1 MSRPPVRRTR
11 DRRFI
16 RWPNLPSW
24 QQVVTERQGHA
35 RTRPC
40 CGKVTRATR
49 HSPSAILWRRS
60 SDCRSR
66 PNVCRESDRSLRVID
81 GRGLG
86 PPRPRPFAQLKLS
99 AGSFKSSFVALPV
112 RPVACTPAIWIR
124 ASPRTSRFLG
134 QWRVSL
140 ASITTAPAQPAR
152 TPRAWRAVRRQWLP
166 LVSAPGARPPAGPSC
181 SVPPSS
187 SWPSGPP
194 PRAAPPPNLDGAHAP
209 PLGATLL
216 PAKPLPADAA
226 QLLLGGEPLPTSEP
240 VPGEAHATEPPPTW
254 EALVLHRLWQVP
266 LASRHAPRERARSRP
281 PGSAHRGSKTLCRLL
296 RPALRPGSPVPVN
309 GLSTADA
316 DGDRDLPAAI
326 AGRVRLRH
334 SLGPGAQRWPADAFA
349 ATLALDGKVTA
360 VEWPV

>member
-24 QQVVTERQGHA
+24 QPVVTERQGHA

-124 ASPRTSRFLG
+124 ASPAQVDSWANGEYPSRPSPPP
-134 QWRVSL
+134 RHS
-140 ASITTAPAQPAR
+140 QPAR
-152 TPRAWRAVRRQWLP
+152 
-166 LVSAPGARPPAGPSC
+166 AGPGGKYTGNGSR
-181 SVPPSS
+181 SS
-187 SWPSGPP
+187 
-194 PRAAPPPNLDGAHAP
+194 
-209 PLGATLL
+209 L
-216 PAKPLPADAA
+216 P
-226 QLLLGGEPLPTSEP
+226 P
-240 VPGEAHATEPPPTW
+240 VPGHGQLFHT
-254 EALVLHRLWQVP
+254 
-266 LASRHAPRERARSRP
+266 REEWA
-281 PGSAHRGSKTLCRLL
+281 
-296 RPALRPGSPVPVN
+296 
-309 GLSTADA
+309 GL
-316 DGDRDLPAAI
+316 GL
-326 AGRVRLRH
+326 
-334 SLGPGAQRWPADAFA
+334 F
-349 ATLALDGKVTA
+349 LDF
-360 VEWPV
+360 

>member
-24 QQVVTERQGHA
+24 QPVVTERQGHA

-124 ASPRTSRFLG
+124 ASPAQVDSWANGEYPSRPSPPP
-134 QWRVSL
+134 RHS
-140 ASITTAPAQPAR
+140 QPAR
-152 TPRAWRAVRRQWLP
+152 PGPGGQYAGNGSRSFLPPVPGRPRALPVPCRPRPPGRRDRRHGPRRRPTSMALTPRPW
-166 LVSAPGARPPAGPSC
+166 ARPSCPPSLSRPTLPSC
-181 SVPPSS
+181 SLVASPCPPAN
-187 SWPSGPP
+187 PSPARP
-194 PRAAPPPNLDGAHAP
+194 
-209 PLGATLL
+209 TL
-216 PAKPLPADAA
+216 PSP
-226 QLLLGGEPLPTSEP
+226 
-240 VPGEAHATEPPPTW
+240 
-254 EALVLHRLWQVP
+254 
-266 LASRHAPRERARSRP
+266 RP
-281 PGSAHRGSKTLCRLL
+281 PGRLSSCTASG
-296 RPALRPGSPVPVN
+296 RSPSPVATPRVS
-309 GLSTADA
+309 G
-316 DGDRDLPAAI
+316 RDLDPQDRPI
-326 AGRVRLRH
+326 AGARLYVGFSAQHSAPEVRFQSMAYPLRMLTVIETCRQQ
-334 SLGPGAQRWPADAFA
+334 SRDAFA
-349 ATLALDGKVTA
+349 YVTA
-360 VEWPV
+360 SVQAHSAGQPTPSLLPLPWTGR